1 MAANPTQ
8 IEGLLQEDR
17 RFPPPK
23 EFAEQANVRDPDV
36 YLKAARDP
44 AGFWAGFA
52 QELHWFKKWD
62 QVLDWAPP
70 FARWFV
76 GGKLNVSYNCLDR
89 HLDMG
94 RGDKA
99 ALVWEGEP
107 GDSKTYTYS
116 ELHLEVCRFANALK
130 SLGVG
135 KGDTV
140 AIYLPMVPELPIA
153 LLACARIGA
162 PHNAIFSGFGP
173 EALKHRVDESGAK
186 VLITADGAYRGG
198 KVVPLKSNADAALET
213 ASPVE
218 KVVVVRRTGDV
229 DGLMRTGRDV
239 WWHDLVSGLSTE
251 CEPEPMDSEDTL
263 FLLYTSGTTGKP
275 KGVVHTTAGYL
286 LGTYATAKWVFD
298 LKEDDVHWCTAD
310 IAGVTGHSYSVYGPL
325 ANGVTTVMYEGAPD
339 CPDRDRYW
347 SIVEKYRVTVFYTH
361 PTVVRSFVRWG
372 ESYPE
377 SHDLSSLRLLGSVGE
392 PINPEAWMWY
402 WQKIGGGKC
411 PVVNTW
417 WQTETGMIMIAP
429 LPGITDLKPGS
440 AAKPFPGVE
449 VEVVDD
455 EGIAVKPGQTGYLVV
470 KKPWP
475 AMFRTTHGDAVAYQD
490 NYWSRFPNCY
500 YPGDASKVD
509 EDGYLWLLGRVDDL
523 IDAPGSRISTMEA
536 ESALVNHPAVA
547 EAAVIGKKQ
556 ETERETVIAFVT
568 LKEGVD
574 SSDGLKEELKA
585 HVNGKL
591 GAAATPQEIVFAPEL
606 PKTISGKIMRR
617 LLRDTVEGRDLGDIT
632 SLADLG
638 VIQALAED
646 YRQHSPEQAM
656 SPKNS
661 GKPQAG
667 GIVAWFTGLS
677 GAGKSSIAARA
688 EELLAVRGLRVLTL
702 DGDNVRATLY
712 PRLGFSIEDIYENN
726 RRFVAL
732 CQDSIDEY
740 DVILVPKISPFLEQR
755 TIARRELGESYV
767 EVYVQASLDEVTRRD
782 TKGLYRDAQ
791 EGKLSGMV
799 GVAPEVP
806 YEPPKTAELV
816 LDTETFNL
824 EDCAGQL
831 ADFLLE
837 RSHQG

>member
-17 RFPPPK
+17 RFPPPT
-23 EFAEQANVRDPDV
+23 EFASQANVRDPDV
-36 YLKAARDP
+36 YLEAAKDP

-52 QELHWFKKWD
+52 QELDWFKKWD
-62 QVLDWAPP
+62 QVLDWQPP
-70 FARWFV
+70 FAQWFV

-94 RGDKA
+94 RSDKA

-116 ELHLEVCRFANALK
+116 ELHREVCRFANALK

-135 KGDTV
+135 KGDIV

-162 PHNAIFSGFGP
+162 PHNAIFSGFAP

-198 KVVPLKSNADAALET
+198 KVVPLKSNADAALENSST
-213 ASPVE
+213 VG
-218 KVVVVRRTGDV
+218 KTVVVRRTGTGDA
-229 DGLMRTGRDV
+229 LMRPDRDV
-239 WWHDLVSGLSTE
+239 WWDELVLDQSTE
-251 CEPEPMDSEDTL
+251 CEPESMESEDTL

-275 KGVVHTTAGYL
+275 KGVVHTTGGYL

-310 IAGVTGHSYSVYGPL
+310 IAGVTAHSYTVYGPL

-347 SIVEKYRVTVFYTH
+347 SIVEKYGVTVFYTH

-372 ESYPE
+372 ESYPK

-417 WQTETGMIMIAP
+417 WQTETGMILIAP

-440 AAKPFPGVE
+440 ATKPFPGVE
-449 VEVVDD
+449 AEVVDED
-455 EGIAVKPGQTGYLVV
+455 GNAVKPGQAGYLVV

-475 AMFRTTHGDAVAYQD
+475 AMFRTTHGDAVAYRD
-490 NYWSRFPNCY
+490 KYWSRFPDTY
-500 YPGDASKVD
+500 YPGDAAKVD

-523 IDAPGSRISTMEA
+523 IEAPGSRISTMEA
-536 ESALVNHPAVA
+536 ESALVDHPAVA
-547 EAAVIGKKQ
+547 EAAVIGKKLQ
-556 ETERETVIAFVT
+556 SQGEAVIAFVT
-568 LKEGVD
+568 LKEGIEP
-574 SSDGLKEELKA
+574 SHGLNEEIKA
-585 HVNGKL
+585 HVNANL
-591 GAAATPQEIVFAPEL
+591 GAATPQDIVFAPEL

-638 VIQALAED
+638 VVQALAED
-646 YRQHSPEQAM
+646 YWHNEPEQAV
-656 SPKNS
+656 
-661 GKPQAG
+661 

-677 GAGKSSIAARA
+677 GAGKSTIAART
-688 EELLAVRGLRVLTL
+688 EELLSDQGLRVLTL
-702 DGDNVRATLY
+702 DGDNVRATRY
-712 PRLGFSIEDIYENN
+712 PKLGFSIEDIYENN

-732 CQDSIDEY
+732 CQDSIGDY

-755 TIARRELGESYV
+755 AIARRELGDAYV
-767 EVYVQASLDEVTRRD
+767 EVYVQASLNEVTLRD
-782 TKGLYRDAQ
+782 TKGLYRDAR

-806 YEPPKTAELV
+806 FEPPETAELV
-816 LDTETFNL
+816 LDTETL
-824 EDCAGQL
+824 DVDDCAAKL

-837 RSHQG
+837 LNRKS